1 MQYQLLYRENQK
13 EAFLP
18 HEGFPHNNLT
28 IPLCLVFW
36 WVSIPWA
43 RSILGTVH
51 GAKVIISR
59 SVMKLFRQ
67 KDELWGNFTTL
78 IFVDWSRPFL
88 CMVRTGTCIGLP
100 HRWMLWL
107 WCSKD
112 TNETWLPG
120 ISGTSNLSWPA
131 WCRCPT
137 LDLSA
142 GRSPRSSTR
151 IYLCYRSDHNHQG
164 GAFAS
169 SPQRSAWMTFG
180 WVLFRL
186 HFEPLNPILERFNFE
201 MTGQGC
207 RFTLHHTQRGRV
219 LSNPQSLWGRC
230 QG

>member
-1 MQYQLLYRENQK
+1 MEYQLLYRENQK

-28 IPLCLVFW
+28 IPPCLVFW

-59 SVMKLFRQ
+59 SVMKLFKQ
-67 KDELWGNFTTL
+67 KDELWGNFTTW

-88 CMVRTGTCIGLP
+88 LRRCMVRTGYFTLNAAT
-100 HRWMLWL
+100 LVL
-107 WCSKD
+107 KD

-120 ISGTSNLSWPA
+120 ISVTSNLSWPA
-131 WCRCPT
+131 CCRCPT

-151 IYLCYRSDHNHQG
+151 IYLCYLSDHQG
-164 GAFAS
+164 VAFAS

-207 RFTLHHTQRGRV
+207 RFTLHHTRRGRV